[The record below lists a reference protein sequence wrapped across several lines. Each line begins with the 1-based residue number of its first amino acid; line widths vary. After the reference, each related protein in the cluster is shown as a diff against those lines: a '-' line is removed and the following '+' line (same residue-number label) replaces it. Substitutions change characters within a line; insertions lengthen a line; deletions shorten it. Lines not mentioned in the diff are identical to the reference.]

1 MNFPNSPRPHRLA
14 PLASLLALTGA
25 VALSGCA
32 WLPEREGPP
41 RAEQVL
47 ALTAGGELIRFN
59 AGQPRRVL
67 SRVALQGLPAGEQII
82 GIDFRVARGDL
93 YALSRSARLYI
104 IDAASG
110 QLRAVGAGPATAVPL
125 VGTGFGFDF
134 NPAADRIRVVSDAGQ
149 NLRLHPD
156 TGANVDGNP
165 ELPGVQGD
173 PDLAYDGTDPQAARP
188 PQVLAAAYTYNK
200 KNDKLSTNF
209 AIDAARGML
218 VLQGSREGTQP
229 AISPNSG
236 RLFTVGALG
245 LGPLDEV
252 AFDIAD
258 LNNTALAAVRS
269 AGDKRTRLLLVNLD
283 TGRAQALGTVGDGAP
298 LLGMAIEP

>member
-1 MNFPNSPRPHRLA
+1 MNDSKLPHRAGRPAFAVQAGLVA
-14 PLASLLALTGA
+14 AL
-25 VALSGCA
+25 ALSGCA
-32 WLPEREGPP
+32 SLPEPEGPP

-47 ALTAGGELIRFN
+47 ALTEAGELIRFN

-67 SRVALQGLPAGEQII
+67 SRTPLVGLPAGEQLI

-104 IDAASG
+104 IDTTSG

-125 VGTGFGFDF
+125 VGRRFGFDF

-156 TGANVDGNP
+156 TGLNVDGNP
-165 ELPGVQGD
+165 ELAGIQGD
-173 PDLAYDGTDPQAARP
+173 PDLAYAPGDAQAGRP
-188 PQVLAAAYTYNK
+188 PQVLAAGYTYNK
-200 KNDKLSTNF
+200 KNDKLTTNF
-209 AIDAARGML
+209 AIDRAQGTL

-229 AISPNSG
+229 AVSPNSG
-236 RLFTVGALG
+236 RLFTVGPLG

-258 LNNTALAAVRS
+258 RNNTALAALRA
-269 AGDKRTRLLLVNLD
+269 AGDKRTRLVLVNLD
-283 TGRAQALGTVGDGAP
+283 TGRAETLGTVGDGAAV
-298 LLGMAIEP
+298 LGMAIEP